1 MTDGDHPR
9 LSEVP
14 GAVATGVMNSLR
26 GQPILLVIVVMNVL
40 MIGTLIY
47 GVVTVAAGRTDL
59 MNKLSERCT
68 PAPRPGGADLLAPPR
83 AAPPPINVLKEE

>member
-1 MTDGDHPR
+1 
-9 LSEVP
+9 
-14 GAVATGVMNSLR
+14 
-26 GQPILLVIVVMNVL
+26 

-59 MNKLSERCT
+59 MNKLIERCT